1 MDVFVVGV
9 GDAFSTKHWGTSFL
23 VRQDGFVLAVD
34 CGDSYLRALREHALP
49 HAGGEFGPDH
59 IDALFLTH
67 LHGDHVNG
75 LEMLLAWRTFVTRKP
90 LEIYTTPEVARD
102 LWERRLQVS
111 LGTMWD
117 GVHHNPKTLDDYA
130 NLHVVEWEHPTVV
143 GPFEL
148 RTRQTL
154 HHLPAAALKVSGA
167 DGIWAY
173 SCDTAQDADLI
184 AWLSDGNL
192 IFHETSYGP
201 AHTPLSFLEALPQ
214 ELRSK
219 MYAVH
224 LPDSLETS
232 EHLRFAEQGR
242 IYRLF

>member
-1 MDVFVVGV
+1 MEIFVVGV
-9 GDAFSTKHWGTSFL
+9 GDAFSTRHWGTSFL
-23 VRQDGFVLAVD
+23 VREDDFVLAID
-34 CGDSYLRALREHALP
+34 CGDSYLRALSEHAWP
-49 HAGGEFGPDH
+49 HAGAVFGPDN

-90 LEIYTTPEVARD
+90 LEIYTTQTVAKD

-117 GVHHNPKTLDDYA
+117 GTQHNPKTLSDYA
-130 NLHVVEWEHPTVV
+130 NLHVVEWDQPTSV

-154 HHLPAAALKVSGA
+154 HHLPAAALKISGA
-167 DGIWAY
+167 TGTWAY
-173 SCDTAQDADLI
+173 SCDTAPDTELI
-184 AWLSDGNL
+184 TWLSDADL

-214 ELRSK
+214 KIRSK
-219 MYAVH
+219 MFAVH
-224 LPDSLETS
+224 LPDTLLPS
-232 EHLRFAEQGR
+232 EHLRFAEQGGT
-242 IYRLF
+242 YRLF